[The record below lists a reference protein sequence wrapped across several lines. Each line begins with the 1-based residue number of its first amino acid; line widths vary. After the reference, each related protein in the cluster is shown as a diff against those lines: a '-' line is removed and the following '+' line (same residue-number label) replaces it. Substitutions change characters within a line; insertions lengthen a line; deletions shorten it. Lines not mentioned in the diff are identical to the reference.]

1 MITIDSADK
10 ALKSYYLDVV
20 SNSLNTKINP
30 LLAKFEQTSADVW
43 GKEVRKVVSNGI
55 NGGFGA
61 GTETGDLPAAS
72 KHNYQQMVLTLKNLY
87 GTIEVTDKAVR
98 AAAGNSGAFLSLL
111 ENEMEN
117 LIRSAKLNFGRMLF
131 GDGKG
136 ILGNV
141 SAVSGNVLTLDSVKG
156 IFEGM
161 IVDVVS
167 DDSDSVVVGGRR
179 VGSVDRTNKKIVL
192 EGAVIATNTIA
203 EGNYVTVQ
211 GSYENELTGLGAIF
225 GTDSTLYGI
234 DRDTHKWLKPYTK
247 TSTTITDAVIQGVID
262 TVEENSGYYT
272 DMLVCSAGVKR
283 AYIDYLVTNRTNVEY
298 MQLDDG
304 TQAISYQGIP
314 MVSDRF
320 CPSKT
325 MYALHTPSFRIYQLC
340 DWRWLEGDD
349 GKVLKQIGG
358 KPVYNATLVKYA
370 DILCERPNAQ
380 GSVTNITEA

>member
-1 MITIDSADK
+1 MVTIDSADK

-20 SNSLNTKINP
+20 SDSLNTKVNP

-43 GKEVRKVVSNGI
+43 GKEVRKAVSNGI

-61 GTETGDLPAAS
+61 GTETGALPSAS

-87 GTIEVTDKAVR
+87 GTMEITDKAVR
-98 AAAGNSGAFLSLL
+98 AASGNSGAFLNLL
-111 ENEMEN
+111 EAEMEN

-131 GDGKG
+131 GDGRG
-136 ILGNV
+136 VLGTVV
-141 SAVSGNVLTLDSVKG
+141 SVSGNVLTLDNVNG

-161 IVDVVS
+161 IVDVIS
-167 DDSDSVVVGGRR
+167 GDSDSVTVGGRR
-179 VGSVDRTNKKIVL
+179 VGTVDRSNKTIVL
-192 EGAVIATNTIA
+192 EGAVIAASTIA
-203 EGNYVTVQ
+203 ADDYVTVQ

-225 GTDSTLYGI
+225 GSDGTLYGI
-234 DRDTHKWLKPYTK
+234 DRDTYKWLNPYTK
-247 TSTTITDAVIQGVID
+247 TSTSVSDTIIQGVID
-262 TVEENSGYYT
+262 TVEENSGYT
-272 DMLVCSAGVKR
+272 ADMLVCSSGVKR

-298 MQLDDG
+298 ITLDDG
-304 TQAISYQGIP
+304 TKAISYGGIP
-314 MVSDRF
+314 LVVDRF
-320 CPSKT
+320 CPAGT

-349 GKVLKQIGG
+349 GRVLKQMAG

-380 GSVTNITEA
+380 GAITGITEA